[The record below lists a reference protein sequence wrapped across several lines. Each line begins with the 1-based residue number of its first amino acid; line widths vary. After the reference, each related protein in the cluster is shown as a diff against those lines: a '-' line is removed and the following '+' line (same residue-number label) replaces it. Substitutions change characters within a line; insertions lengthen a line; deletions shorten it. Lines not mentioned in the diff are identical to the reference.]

1 MDSLEPGRLVGLSA
15 LTRLLIGETVYSDNK
30 NYMTFKFNY
39 DRYSKWVA
47 ASMSWVRNDP
57 DTVTFTRIQGLGI
70 IDAELY
76 DINKHDIDKLLDNH
90 LTVYDHVNIKSYL
103 WVLGV
108 YELFRM
114 MDQKIRQQP
123 EITDDN
129 ASLTINNAKKEFER
143 VRVPLAKLEKA
154 YRFKNDF
161 SVPKLGA
168 DEEQLGWQMNENEI
182 IRYRDLSDLAI
193 GTLNQLRLSNYK
205 KNGLF
210 KDEQAD
216 S

>member
-1 MDSLEPGRLVGLSA
+1 
-15 LTRLLIGETVYSDNK
+15 
-30 NYMTFKFNY
+30 MTFKFNY

-57 DTVTFTRIQGLGI
+57 DAVTFTRIQGLGI

-76 DINKHDIDKLLDNH
+76 DINRHDIDKLLDND

-114 MDQKIRQQP
+114 MDQRIREQP
-123 EITDDN
+123 EIADEN

-143 VRVPLAKLEKA
+143 VRVPAQA
-154 YRFKNDF
+154 
-161 SVPKLGA
+161 
-168 DEEQLGWQMNENEI
+168 
-182 IRYRDLSDLAI
+182 
-193 GTLNQLRLSNYK
+193 
-205 KNGLF
+205 
-210 KDEQAD
+210 AD
-216 S
+216 SKKRDD